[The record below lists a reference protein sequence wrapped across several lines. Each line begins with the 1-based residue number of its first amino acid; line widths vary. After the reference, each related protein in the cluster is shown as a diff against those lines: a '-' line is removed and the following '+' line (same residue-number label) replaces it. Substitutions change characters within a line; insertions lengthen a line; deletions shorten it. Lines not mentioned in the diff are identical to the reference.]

1 MLPDSTWRDELV
13 KALPA
18 NSTCFLSLLIFVFI
32 LFTLYNN
39 RSVICES
46 LASGGLEKE
55 WLEPF
60 TKIIIKSEIG
70 GPGKTERV

>member
-1 MLPDSTWRDELV
+1 M
-13 KALPA
+13 
-18 NSTCFLSLLIFVFI
+18 CLLIFVFI

-39 RSVICES
+39 RSVIRES
-46 LASGGLEKE
+46 PASGALEKGR
-55 WLEPF
+55 LEPY

>member
-1 MLPDSTWRDELV
+1 MEVVSVNRW
-13 KALPA
+13 
-18 NSTCFLSLLIFVFI
+18 LL
-32 LFTLYNN
+32 
-39 RSVICES
+39 
-46 LASGGLEKE
+46 GGLGKE